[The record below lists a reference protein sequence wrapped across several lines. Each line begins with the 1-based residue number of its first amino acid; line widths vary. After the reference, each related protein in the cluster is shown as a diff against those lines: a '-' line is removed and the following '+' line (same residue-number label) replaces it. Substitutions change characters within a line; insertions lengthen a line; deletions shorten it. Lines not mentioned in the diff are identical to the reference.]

1 MAEAPTQT
9 TVDGR
14 YRILDRIGSGG
25 MADVYLAHDQ
35 HLAREVALKILHRR
49 FARDEQFVER
59 FRREASS
66 AASLQHPNVVNV
78 YDRGEHDGTYYIA
91 MEHLEGRTLKDL
103 AAQEAPLAQE
113 RAIDLGIQILQAA
126 GFAHKRG
133 VVHRDFKPQNVIVD
147 ARDEVKVTD
156 FGIARAGASDITETG
171 SILGTAQYLSP
182 EQAQGGEV
190 SASSDIYAIGVILY
204 ELVSG
209 RLPFDADTA
218 VAVAVKHLSEDPPR
232 LSSVRPDVHPGLESA
247 VMRALAKDPAQR
259 WRSAEELV
267 SALQAARAQIAMG
280 DRGQG
285 TAVWAPLPAGGAPPV
300 GGEPGAAD
308 RPPRRRRWPWLVV
321 PLLAAAAIGLFLLLS
336 GPAQVAVPDL
346 VGDQL
351 GDAQQEL
358 EQAGLEPA
366 KDEQRDPAPLNEVV
380 DQEPPAG
387 TEVDEGSTVTLVV
400 SSGPG
405 EAKVPEVV
413 GLPRDEAIERLERRG
428 FTAAIDSQF
437 SSEVEAGLVI
447 STFPAAGIEAPRGSE
462 VQVMVSEGPRQVQVP
477 SVIGD
482 SREAATA
489 TLQAEGLDVAVE
501 RVESNA
507 RRDEV
512 IDQDPGAGAVVDE
525 GTEVTIF
532 VAGGPPREPQ
542 DEQVKVPDVVG
553 LTQAEASA
561 ELRAA
566 GLDVRTTEEAT
577 ENEDEDGTVLRQSPG
592 GGQEV
597 DEGTDVLIVIGRF
610 EPPEEEPPP
619 APEPP
624 GADEPSGGPSASQAL
639 AASGFV
645 PGRAA
650 SAASA

>member
-49 FARDEQFVER
+49 FARDQQFVER

-91 MEHLEGRTLKDL
+91 MEHLQGRTLKDL
-103 AAQEAPLAQE
+103 AGQEAPLAQE

-147 ARDEVKVTD
+147 SGDEVKVTD

-190 SASSDIYAIGVILY
+190 SPSSDIYAIGVILY
-204 ELVSG
+204 ELLSG
-209 RLPFDADTA
+209 QLPFDGDSA

-232 LSSVRPDVHPGLESA
+232 LSSLRPDIHPGLESA

-259 WRSAEELV
+259 WRSAEEMV
-267 SALQAARAQIAMG
+267 STLQAARAQIAMG

-285 TAVWAPLPAGGAPPV
+285 TAVWAPLPADAAPPA
-300 GGEPGAAD
+300 GPEPSAVD

-321 PLLAAAAIGLFLLLS
+321 PLLVAAAVGAFLLLS
-336 GPAQVAVPDL
+336 GPAQVTVPDL

-351 GDAQQEL
+351 ADAQQEL
-358 EQAGLEPA
+358 ERAGLEVA
-366 KDEQRDPAPLNEVV
+366 EEEERDQAPVGEVV

-387 TEVDEGSTVTLVV
+387 DEVDEGSTVTLVV
-400 SSGPG
+400 SSGPV
-405 EAKVPEVV
+405 EVKVPGVV
-413 GLPRDEAIERLERRG
+413 GLPREEAIERLERRG
-428 FTAAIDSQF
+428 LKASIDGEF
-437 SSEVEAGLVI
+437 SSEVEAGIVI
-447 STFPAAGIEAPRGSE
+447 STFPGAGNEAPRGS
-462 VQVMVSEGPRQVQVP
+462 VVNVTVSDGPRQVTVP

-489 TLQAEGLDVAVE
+489 TLEAEGLDVAVE

-525 GTEVTIF
+525 GTQVTIS
-532 VAGGPPREPQ
+532 VASGPPREPEE
-542 DEQVKVPDVVG
+542 EQVKVPDVVG
-553 LTQAEASA
+553 LSEGEAST

-566 GLDVRTTEEAT
+566 GLEVRSSEEAT
-577 ENEDEDGTVLRQSPG
+577 TDPDQDGTVLRQSPG

-597 DEGTDVLIVIGRF
+597 DEGTEVLIVIGRF
-610 EPPEEEPPP
+610 EPPPEEEPP
-619 APEPP
+619 AAEPP
-624 GADEPSGGPSASQAL
+624 DAGPPASQGFV
-639 AASGFV
+639 ASGSA
-645 PGRAA
+645 GRRAA
-650 SAASA
+650 VSSA